1 MNNPGFAGSCAQQP
15 GVLPQQQQQQQQQ
28 PIPHPPLPPSVR
40 STLVLCGVPDIG
52 LFDGKT
58 PAQRMATDI
67 FFDDFLDHINDAL
80 KAYAALTVTNRRI
93 ILQPGVNAKIIAM
106 NQWVPDK
113 VNMSCFPIFTH
124 FHPPLVAALT
134 PWHQTFLRYWSNTKM
149 NA

>member
-1 MNNPGFAGSCAQQP
+1 MPAAALSNLASCHNNNNNNSSSRFPIRHF
-15 GVLPQQQQQQQQQ
+15 LPQ
-28 PIPHPPLPPSVR
+28 SV
-40 STLVLCGVPDIG
+40 VLSSFVERVPDIV

-124 FHPPLVAALT
+124 FHPPHVAALT
-134 PWHQTFLRYWSNTKM
+134 AWHQTFLRYWSNTKM